1 MIKTQMKGNLVK
13 MPSWNTNKTIF
24 ELRIAVDKVVK
35 FKNDDNT
42 YGLKTGYFNVK
53 FFKER
58 AIEVAAMNL
67 GVGDLVDITGDDQIV
82 EYVSANEP
90 DVVKFDREI
99 LGRTI
104 QLISKKSIKSKDNPE
119 QLKLDSDVDITESWT
134 M

>member
-1 MIKTQMKGNLVK
+1 MKGNLVK

-104 QLISKKSIKSKDNPE
+104 QLISKKSTKSKDNPE

>member
-104 QLISKKSIKSKDNPE
+104 QLISKKSTKSKDNPE

>member
-1 MIKTQMKGNLVK
+1 MKGNLVK

-53 FFKER
+53 FFKDR

-67 GVGDLVDITGDDQIV
+67 GAGDLVDITGDDQIV
-82 EYVSANEP
+82 EYKSANEP
-90 DVVKFDREI
+90 DVKKYDREI

-104 QLISKKSIKSKDNPE
+104 QLISKKSTKTNVRMNDNPE
-119 QLKLDSDVDITESWT
+119 QLKLDSDVDITENWT

>member
-1 MIKTQMKGNLVK
+1 MKGNLVK
-13 MPSWNTNKTIF
+13 MPSWNKNKTIF
-24 ELRIAVDKVVK
+24 EFRLAVDKVVK
-35 FKNDDNT
+35 FKNNDDT

-53 FFKER
+53 FFKDR
-58 AIEVAAMNL
+58 ANEVAAMNL

-90 DVVKFDREI
+90 GVIKFDREI

-104 QLISKKSIKSKDNPE
+104 QLISKKSNKTNASTKNNQEHLD
-119 QLKLDSDVDITESWT
+119 LDSDVDITEDWT